1 VAYAEKVYK
10 VKDGK
15 KTKQYTWRSRY
26 KKPDGTWG
34 SEPGFPT
41 KKLAVEWGDGQE
53 AAIREGRWIDP
64 ALARV
69 TFGEFTK
76 KWMAAQTPRGRTVIN
91 RWELLERQ
99 ILPRWEHTPLHAITW
114 FDAEAWSRTLTCAR
128 SVVGHTLT
136 LMSQIMTGA
145 VDARHIPV
153 NPLYGRRKTGTSN
166 SAAAGPRKTS
176 DEEKWAP
183 PEVVLRVARRMGPA
197 NGLHVLTTAW
207 TGLRWGEGIGL
218 HRRNALLTRR
228 QAYDGGFFECLILR
242 VEADEGELA
251 EYSVRVEGEKK
262 KRRIQQLEPPKNA
275 TSVRD
280 IDVPP
285 FLAALLQKHLASW
298 PHDFVFCTPTG
309 TWWWRNNWGLVIRP
323 AADGREATKR
333 NGRWPA
339 KEAWEPVM
347 PGLTMRDLR
356 HTHDTWQAE
365 DNVAPVL
372 AHEQAGH
379 KMPGIKGVYQHPTP
393 EMRQYRLEALQ
404 RRFERAMR
412 NLGWD
417 EVWES

>member
-1 VAYAEKVYK
+1 MAYAEKVYK

-15 KTKQYTWRSRY
+15 KTKQHTWRSRY

-99 ILPRWEHTPLHAITW
+99 ILPRWEHTPLHSVTW
-114 FDAEAWSRTLTCAR
+114 FDVEAWSRTLTCAR
-128 SVVGHTLT
+128 SVVGHALT

-153 NPLYGRRKTGTSN
+153 NPLYGRRKTGASN

-183 PEVVLRVARRMGPA
+183 PEVVLRLARRMGPA
-197 NGLHVLTTAW
+197 NGLHVLATAW

-218 HRRNALLTRR
+218 HRRNTLLTRR
-228 QAYDGGFFECLILR
+228 QAYDGGFFECPILR

-285 FLAALLQKHLASW
+285 FLAALLQKHLAAW
-298 PHDFVFCTPTG
+298 PHDFVFCTPAG
-309 TWWWRNNWGLVIRP
+309 TWWWRNNWGIVIRP

-339 KEAWEPVM
+339 KEAWDPIM
-347 PGLTMRDLR
+347 SGLTMRDLR

-379 KMPGIKGVYQHPTP
+379 KFPGIKGVYQHPTP
-393 EMRQYRLEALQ
+393 EMRQYRLEALE
-404 RRFERAMR
+404 RRFDRAMR

>member
-1 VAYAEKVYK
+1 MAYAEKVYK
-10 VKDGK
+10 VSKGK
-15 KTKQYTWRSRY
+15 KTKQYTWRCKY
-26 KKPDGTWG
+26 KKPDGKEG
-34 SEPGFPT
+34 SESGFPT
-41 KKLAVEWGDGQE
+41 KTLAVAWGNEQE
-53 AAIREGRWIDP
+53 AAIRAGRWIDP
-64 ALARV
+64 ALSRV
-69 TFGEFTK
+69 TFGTFAA
-76 KWMAAQTPRGRTVIN
+76 KWMKVQTPRGRTVIN
-91 RWELLERQ
+91 RWELLERH

-114 FDAEAWSRTLTCAR
+114 FDAEAWSRTLTCAQ
-128 SVVGHTLT
+128 SVVGHVLT

-145 VDARHIPV
+145 VDARHIAV
-153 NPLYGRRKTGTSN
+153 NPLYGRRKTGSTN
-166 SAAAGPRKTS
+166 SSAAGPRKTS

-183 PEVVLRVARRMGPA
+183 PEVVLQLARRMGPA

-207 TGLRWGEGIGL
+207 TGLRWGEGAGL
-218 HRRNALLTRR
+218 HRRNTLLTRR
-228 QAYDGGFFECLILR
+228 QAYDGGFFECPIIR

-251 EYSVRVEGEKK
+251 EYLVRVEGQKK

-285 FLAALLQKHLASW
+285 FLAALLQKHLADS
-298 PHDFVFCTPTG
+298 PHSFVFCTPAG
-309 TWWWRNNWGLVIRP
+309 TWWWRSNWGVVIRP

-339 KEAWEPVM
+339 KEAWEPIM
-347 PGLTMRDLR
+347 TGLTMRDLR

-417 EVWES
+417 AVWED

>member
-1 VAYAEKVYK
+1 MAYAEKVFK
-10 VKDGK
+10 VRNGQ
-15 KTKQYTWRSRY
+15 KTKQYTWRCKY
-26 KKPDGTWG
+26 KKPDGKEG
-34 SEPGFPT
+34 SESGFPT
-41 KKLAVEWGDGQE
+41 KALAVAWGNEQE
-53 AAIREGRWIDP
+53 AAIRAGRWIDP
-64 ALARV
+64 ALSRV

-91 RWELLERQ
+91 RWNLLEYH
-99 ILPRWEHTPLHAITW
+99 ILPRWEHTALHAITW
-114 FDAEAWSRTLTCAR
+114 FDVEAWSRTLTCAE

-145 VDARHIPV
+145 VDARHISV
-153 NPLYGRRKTGTSN
+153 NPLYGRRKTGKSG
-166 SAAAGPRKTS
+166 SAAAKPRKTS

-183 PEVVLRVARRMGPA
+183 AEVVLKVARRMGPA
-197 NGLHVLTTAW
+197 NGLHVITTAF
-207 TGLRWGEGIGL
+207 TGLRWGESTGL
-218 HRRNALLTRR
+218 HRRNTLLTRR
-228 QAYDGGFFECLILR
+228 QAYDGGFFECPVIR
-242 VEADEGELA
+242 VEAEEGELA
-251 EYSVRVEGEKK
+251 EYSVREEGVKK

-309 TWWWRNNWGLVIRP
+309 TWWWRNNWGVVIRP

-339 KEAWEPVM
+339 KEAWEPIM

-379 KMPGIKGVYQHPTP
+379 KFPGIKGVYQHPTP

-404 RRFERAMR
+404 RRFERAMGI
-412 NLGWD
+412 LGWS
-417 EVWES
+417 EVWEA

>member
-1 VAYAEKVYK
+1 MAYAEKVFK
-10 VKDGK
+10 VRNGK
-15 KTKQYTWRSRY
+15 PTKQHTWRSRY
-26 KKPDGTWG
+26 KRPDGTWG

-41 KKLAVEWGDGQE
+41 KKLAEEWGEGQE

-64 ALARV
+64 ALSRV
-69 TFGEFTK
+69 TFGDFTK

-91 RWELLERQ
+91 RWELLERH
-99 ILPRWEHTPLHAITW
+99 ILPRWEHTPLGAINW
-114 FDAEAWSRTLTCAR
+114 FDVEAWSRTKTCAV
-128 SVVGHTLT
+128 SVVGHCLT

-145 VDARHIPV
+145 VDARHVPV
-153 NPLYGRRKTGTSN
+153 NPLYGRRKTGKSN
-166 SAAAGPRKTS
+166 SAASGPRKAS

-183 PEVVLRVARRMGPA
+183 PEVVLQLARRMGPV
-197 NGLHVLTTAW
+197 NGLHVLTTAF
-207 TGLRWGEGIGL
+207 TGLRWGEGTGL
-218 HRRNALLTRR
+218 HRRNTLLTRR
-228 QAYDGGFFECLILR
+228 QAYDGGFFECPIIR

-251 EYSVRVEGEKK
+251 EYLVREEGVKK

-285 FLAALLQKHLASW
+285 FLAKLLAKHLANS

-309 TWWWRNNWGLVIRP
+309 TWWWRNNWGVLMRP
-323 AADGREATKR
+323 AADGRPATER
-333 NGRWPA
+333 HGRWPA
-339 KEAWEPVM
+339 KEEWEPIM

-365 DNVAPVL
+365 DNVAPIL

-379 KMPGIKGVYQHPTP
+379 KFPGIKGVYQHPTP

-404 RRFERAMR
+404 RRYERAMG
-412 NLGWD
+412 NLGF
-417 EVWES
+417 EELWES